1 MKAGENQMQKKFEK
15 QNTQAGG
22 GQSLDGT
29 AKTLKGTEKGE
40 GMQDNKMATNTS
52 LQTSMQATGGPL
64 ALIQMHSQNANL
76 LQTQNIMS
84 SMYMQTGKGSLMQRM
99 ASPECK
105 KMGQTQ
111 TMTNTMQSTMAG
123 TQGLQKNMG
132 STSSSAKF
140 NITKGSGSG
149 ASPFRDTVA
158 RGMVTGV
165 GLLGAPK

>member
-1 MKAGENQMQKKFEK
+1 MKGA
-15 QNTQAGG
+15 
-22 GQSLDGT
+22 
-29 AKTLKGTEKGE
+29 EKGE
-40 GMQDNKMATNTS
+40 EVRQDNKMATNSS
-52 LQTSMQATGGPL
+52 LQTTMQGTGAPL
-64 ALIQMHSQNANL
+64 ALIQMQSQNANL

-99 ASPECK
+99 ASPEAK
-105 KMGQTQ
+105 KMHQT
-111 TMTNTMQSTMAG
+111 TTSNNTMQSTMAG

-149 ASPFRDTVA
+149 ASPFRETVA